1 MIHIV
6 IKRCP
11 FCPSIRSQVDGIAKN
26 LETDLGISVSI
37 EDGDRDELSVFVD
50 GVPVIQRIGDN
61 LQTSDE
67 VEAAVRNAI
76 SSSV

>member
-1 MIHIV
+1 
-6 IKRCP
+6 
-11 FCPSIRSQVDGIAKN
+11 
-26 LETDLGISVSI
+26 
-37 EDGDRDELSVFVD
+37 
-50 GVPVIQRIGDN
+50 VPVIQRIGDN